1 MIKNYFRN
9 RKEANNKV
17 CQVGGL
23 NIEFI
28 QQPLEKSSGNYV
40 KPTLNIYG
48 FCTEA
53 EKKKMQESDIF
64 NVNFCPPLTEEQ
76 KTMVK
81 RWILEGASEQ
91 PAAEAADP
99 NAPPKPK
106 AKKELVVGSVEKKVS
121 LLEMLSKKRD

>member
-28 QQPLEKSSGNYV
+28 QQPLEKNASNYV

-48 FCTEA
+48 SCTEA
-53 EKKKMQESDIF
+53 EKKKMQASDIF
-64 NVNFCPPLTEEQ
+64 NVTFCPPLTEEQ
-76 KTMVK
+76 KIK
-81 RWILEGASEQ
+81 NSEELKDFPGILCQ
-91 PAAEAADP
+91 PVPHGFWDSH
-99 NAPPKPK
+99 
-106 AKKELVVGSVEKKVS
+106 KKETYF
-121 LLEMLSKKRD
+121 SKFIKMFI